1 MSTKNKNAFAS
12 RIRNILE
19 KYNLPTI
26 ITLMESVPPKEVWK
40 RMVKNAVEFYWK
52 QTWEQQ
58 KNIATDDRDV
68 DYWKSEVI
76 TLFKYIN

>member
-58 KNIATDDRDV
+58 NRATKSTMEFFDDNRQLGKPHPV
-68 DYWKSEVI
+68 
-76 TLFKYIN
+76 

>member
-26 ITLMESVPPKEVWK
+26 ITLMESVPPKEVCLQ
-40 RMVKNAVEFYWK
+40 VA
-52 QTWEQQ
+52 
-58 KNIATDDRDV
+58 A
-68 DYWKSEVI
+68 
-76 TLFKYIN
+76 L

>member
-58 KNIATDDRDV
+58 KSATKSTMEFFDDNRQLGKPHPV
-68 DYWKSEVI
+68 
-76 TLFKYIN
+76 